1 MRRSQTA
8 WPGEGPVV
16 PPPSRAKS
24 PGIDVL
30 LGVVLTLVG
39 AGLADVVVVWTG
51 VLVKHTQMG
60 AALIGFVAAVIP
72 AHRWAAARASTT
84 VWWSCGLVLVAL
96 AGLAGYA
103 WQRIGMSPISSP
115 VLRALVP
122 LFPVATCT
130 SIGTGYLWRLCERLL
145 IDHRGL

>member
-1 MRRSQTA
+1 M
-8 WPGEGPVV
+8 V

-60 AALIGFVAAVIP
+60 AALIGFVAAVVP

>member
-1 MRRSQTA
+1 MA
-8 WPGEGPVV
+8 

-60 AALIGFVAAVIP
+60 AALIGFVAAVVP

>member
-1 MRRSQTA
+1 MA
-8 WPGEGPVV
+8 

-39 AGLADVVVVWTG
+39 AGLADIVVVWTG

-60 AALIGFVAAVIP
+60 AALIGFVAAVVP